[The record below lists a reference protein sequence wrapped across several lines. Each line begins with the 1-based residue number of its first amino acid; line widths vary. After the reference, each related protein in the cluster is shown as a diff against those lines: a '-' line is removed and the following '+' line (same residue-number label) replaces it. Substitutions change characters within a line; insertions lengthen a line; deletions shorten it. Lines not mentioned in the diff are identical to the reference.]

1 VLLALSTGQKIGL
14 AAVAAVFVSF
24 SLLSALVVPRW
35 RPDFPGRAMRLYVPA
50 VLVLFVGMMTAVF
63 IFGKEKEEKKGAERE
78 TTTQTQ
84 TTQSTSAQGNAA
96 AGKPVFASAGCA
108 SCHTFKEAGAT
119 GTVGPNLDEAL
130 KGKDE
135 AFIRQS
141 ILDPNAVI
149 AKGYPASV
157 MPPNFGQQLST
168 KQLADVVAF
177 LAQSTR

>member
-1 VLLALSTGQKIGL
+1 MLLALSTGQKIGL

-78 TTTQTQ
+78 TTTQT
-84 TTQSTSAQGNAA
+84 TQSASAQGNAA
-96 AGKPVFASAGCA
+96 AGKPVFASAGCT

-130 KGKDE
+130 KGKNE

-149 AKGYPASV
+149 AKGYPANV
-157 MPPNFGQQLST
+157 MPQNFGQQLST

-177 LAQSTR
+177 LAQAT